1 MSAKGCKAWM
11 SLPLRCFLVFLALVR
26 QSQAVSQQDVV
37 LTFLTQTELVSTQGS
52 LVFYLVLSGDL
63 ELTCNTY
70 NCLF

>member
-11 SLPLRCFLVFLALVR
+11 SLPLGCFLVFLALVH
-26 QSQAVSQQDVV
+26 QSQAVSQQDVA
-37 LTFLTQTELVSTQGS
+37 LTFPTQTELVSTQGS

-63 ELTCNTY
+63 ELICNTY